1 MFSDLRRTASR
12 AFARQNP
19 LRRIL
24 SLGLLY
30 HRFFAM
36 STVSDKNDFFAYG
49 VLQISLKINFI
60 KLNY

>member
-1 MFSDLRRTASR
+1 MFSDVRCAASR

-30 HRFFAM
+30 HRFFTM
-36 STVSDKNDFFAYG
+36 STVSDKNDIFAYD
-49 VLQISLKINFI
+49 VSQISLKINFI